1 MKSRQ
6 ALNVFGIVA
15 TLVLPSALMFG
26 GCSSSENGGTD
37 SSVGGAGP
45 GKADAGSGG
54 TGGAKADASGS
65 DIYSPPDVV
74 AASDGPTAPDIQP
87 QIDTQRV
94 SDAPLLD
101 GKGDMG
107 VGLEA
112 GVIDTR
118 STTPSDGPIDASSTQ
133 AGSDSALDGGSEGS
147 TDSGIDGM
155 VETTAT
161 LLLGDTGSNSFYRFN
176 ITPATDPVLTAVV
189 STPAFTT
196 CPIVGPTGELFVG
209 QFTADGVILRYQSP
223 LTALAPN
230 GSISGVGVSYNEM
243 MAFVDSELWVPNTSG
258 YEGCTTESEN
268 LVRLAFDTTGQAT
281 AVGTVN
287 TNLIGANRGIL
298 WEPVSR
304 SLYVT
309 QCAPVNTIQHF
320 YVAQDHTVTALTAVV
335 ENGLN
340 NPHMMVVAPW
350 GGELFVANAGTP
362 ANPGNAILR
371 FALDSQGNATAN
383 GSISGNGLN
392 LPIGVQFMPWGE
404 LVVVNNGNATISRYV
419 FDAAHTAT
427 PSRAPFAVLL
437 PTDPGVNGV
446 GFFTV
451 IAGAST
457 AVMDAGGT

>member
-1 MKSRQ
+1 
-6 ALNVFGIVA
+6 VFGVVA
-15 TLVLPSALMFG
+15 ALALPSALMFG
-26 GCSSSENGGTD
+26 GCSSSENRGTD
-37 SSVGGAGP
+37 SSAAGAGGP
-45 GKADAGSGG
+45 GKADAGTGG
-54 TGGAKADASGS
+54 TGGAKADASVS
-65 DIYSPPDVV
+65 DSYSPPDV
-74 AASDGPTAPDIQP
+74 ATASDGPTAPDIQQQLDAQVVP
-87 QIDTQRV
+87 
-94 SDAPLLD
+94 DAPVLD
-101 GKGDMG
+101 GKGDTG
-107 VGLEA
+107 VAPDLEA
-112 GVIDTR
+112 GVIDTK
-118 STTPSDGPIDASSTQ
+118 STTSGDGPIDVGTTQ
-133 AGSDSALDGGSEGS
+133 AGSDGAVDGGNKGS
-147 TDSGIDGM
+147 ADSGTDGI
-155 VETTAT
+155 VGTVAAI
-161 LLLGDTGSNSFYRFN
+161 LLGDTGSNSFYRFN

-362 ANPGNAILR
+362 AN
-371 FALDSQGNATAN
+371 
-383 GSISGNGLN
+383 
-392 LPIGVQFMPWGE
+392 
-404 LVVVNNGNATISRYV
+404 
-419 FDAAHTAT
+419 
-427 PSRAPFAVLL
+427 
-437 PTDPGVNGV
+437 
-446 GFFTV
+446 
-451 IAGAST
+451 GA
-457 AVMDAGGT
+457 